1 MKSAEVVPDG
11 ARQDALRDNDRFG
24 SSARVRTA
32 VEPSPRRTF
41 LEDGF
46 PFRELSFVI
55 SADQRTRDPVYGIH
69 RWWARRPPALLR
81 GLLIASH
88 LDAEATTE
96 DFWRLFG
103 SSERPLAGQ
112 RVLDP
117 FAGGGSTLVEAARLG
132 AHAVGSDV
140 DPLAVRIV
148 SAELGLLQKE
158 PLLKAGAELLAW
170 LTTAFTKFYPAKDAA
185 APLHYFHVPIVECP
199 SCRHRGPLYRNLVL
213 VRDLGRRGAV
223 VRADG
228 LTCYCPSCFSLRH
241 MKSSDAVRL
250 RCCGRQRS
258 IWSGTFTGQSYCC
271 PECGANS
278 SHRDLRT
285 GVAEQRL
292 VAVEETPP
300 NGRRRLRAP
309 TSEDLTAQRRALRS
323 LSSQRKRLHLPTGA
337 VQVGHHD
344 NRPISYGI
352 TRYDELFTPRQLL
365 VLGSAWRWISK
376 RDWPEPV
383 TCALEMALSNALATN
398 NRLCG
403 YAMDYGRLSALFAVR
418 GYSLPALAVELNPLH
433 PTGGRG
439 TIAAC
444 IARVE
449 RAAGTTRV
457 RRYTW
462 HAAKQRAVPADLNLT
477 TAGVDVALACR
488 SADVVPAQ
496 EARTD
501 IDLCIFDPPYYD
513 YIAYDELSAFY
524 RAWRPDSRLAG
535 PPLLPGKGNGADQFG
550 VYLGRCMRTIVA
562 RVRAG
567 RPIAFTYHS
576 TNRDAWD
583 AIGEAIDAASL
594 RVTAIWPVRSDGH
607 MGHHSHDGNSE
618 WDLVVVCRRFTETE
632 PREPPFTV
640 DQWIADVQPLRVSD
654 ADRSNM
660 ALAFAMAASRFA
672 ALRREP

>member
-1 MKSAEVVPDG
+1 MRSAEAVLDG
-11 ARQDALRDNDRFG
+11 ARQDTLRDNDRLG
-24 SSARVRTA
+24 SFARVRTA
-32 VEPSPRRTF
+32 AEPSPRRTF

-46 PFRELSFVI
+46 PFREISLVI
-55 SADQRTRDPVYGIH
+55 SADRRARDPVYGIH

-81 GLLIASH
+81 GLLIASN

-103 SSERPLAGQ
+103 SAERPLAGQ

-132 AHAVGSDV
+132 AHVVGSDV

-148 SAELGLLQKE
+148 TAEIGPLQEE
-158 PLLKAGAELLAW
+158 PLRKAGAELLAW
-170 LTTAFTKFYPAKDAA
+170 LTDKFTKLYPAKDAA

-213 VRDLGRRGAV
+213 VRDSERRGAV
-223 VRADG
+223 VRTNG

-241 MKSSDAVRL
+241 MKSPDAVRL

-258 IWSGTFTGQSYCC
+258 IWSGTFSGQSYRC
-271 PECGANS
+271 PECGAKS
-278 SHRDLRT
+278 SHRDLKT

-300 NGRRRLRAP
+300 DGRRRLRAP
-309 TSEDLTAQRRALRS
+309 TSEDLKAQQRALRS

-344 NRPISYGI
+344 DRPISYGI

-365 VLGSAWRWISK
+365 VLGSAWRWISE

-383 TCALEMALSNALATN
+383 TFVLEMALSNALATN

-403 YAMDYGRLSALFAVR
+403 YATDYGRLSALFAVR

-444 IARVE
+444 LARVE
-449 RAAGTTRV
+449 RAAGATRV

-462 HAAKQRAVPADLNLT
+462 HAAKQRAVPAHLDPHN
-477 TAGVDVALACR
+477 GGRQCV
-488 SADVVPAQ
+488 ADVPFGRHRPSPGGSDRHRPVHLRPAVL
-496 EARTD
+496 R
-501 IDLCIFDPPYYD
+501 L
-513 YIAYDELSAFY
+513 Y
-524 RAWRPDSRLAG
+524 R
-535 PPLLPGKGNGADQFG
+535 
-550 VYLGRCMRTIVA
+550 
-562 RVRAG
+562 
-567 RPIAFTYHS
+567 
-576 TNRDAWD
+576 
-583 AIGEAIDAASL
+583 L
-594 RVTAIWPVRSDGH
+594 R
-607 MGHHSHDGNSE
+607 
-618 WDLVVVCRRFTETE
+618 
-632 PREPPFTV
+632 
-640 DQWIADVQPLRVSD
+640 
-654 ADRSNM
+654 
-660 ALAFAMAASRFA
+660 
-672 ALRREP
+672 

>member
-1 MKSAEVVPDG
+1 MWDNG
-11 ARQDALRDNDRFG
+11 RLRSTAQVRKAAG
-24 SSARVRTA
+24 S
-32 VEPSPRRTF
+32 SPRRTF

-46 PFRELSFVI
+46 PFREISLVI
-55 SADQRTRDPVYGIH
+55 SADRRARDPVYGIH

-81 GLLIASH
+81 GLLIAGH

-103 SSERPLAGQ
+103 SAERPLTGK

-132 AHAVGSDV
+132 AHVVGSDV

-148 SAELGLLQKE
+148 GAELGPLQEE
-158 PLLKAGAELLAW
+158 PLRKAGAELLAW
-170 LTTAFTKFYPAKDAA
+170 LTAAFRKFYPASDDV

-213 VRDLGRRGAV
+213 ARDSGRRGAV

-228 LTCYCPSCFSLRH
+228 LTCYCPACFSLRH
-241 MKSSDAVRL
+241 MKNSDAVRL
-250 RCCGRQRS
+250 GCCGRHRD
-258 IWSGTFTGQSYCC
+258 IWSGTFAGQAYRC
-271 PECGANS
+271 PGCGAKS

-300 NGRRRLRAP
+300 DGRRRLRAP
-309 TSEDLTAQRRALRS
+309 TSDDLEAQQRARRS
-323 LSSQRKRLHLPTGA
+323 LSRQRELLHLPTGA
-337 VQVGHHD
+337 VQAGHHD
-344 NRPISYGI
+344 DRPISYGI

-365 VLGSAWRWISK
+365 VLGSAWKWISE

-403 YAMDYGRLSALFAVR
+403 YAKDYGRLSGLFAVR

-444 IARVE
+444 IARIA
-449 RAAGTTRV
+449 RAAGATSV
-457 RRYTW
+457 RRHTW
-462 HAAKQRAVPADLNLT
+462 HAAKQRAVPANLDLT
-477 TAGVDVALACR
+477 TAGVDAALACR

-496 EARTD
+496 DARTD

-524 RAWRPDSRLAG
+524 RAWQRDFHLAG
-535 PPLLPGKGNGADQFG
+535 PPLLPGKGNGAEPFG
-550 VYLGRCMRTIVA
+550 VYLGRCMRTTVT
-562 RVRAG
+562 RVRVG
-567 RPIAFTYHS
+567 CPIAFTYHS
-576 TNRDAWD
+576 TNPDAWD
-583 AIGEAIDAASL
+583 AIGQAIDAAGL
-594 RVTAIWPVRSDGH
+594 RVTAIWPARCDGH
-607 MGHHSHDGNSE
+607 MGPHSHDGSSE
-618 WDLVVVCRRFTETE
+618 WDLVIVCRQLTETE
-632 PREPPFTV
+632 PREPQFTV

-660 ALAFAMAASRFA
+660 SLALAMAASRFA
-672 ALRREP
+672 ALRRNP